1 MYAARSVITAATFMM
16 SRRFWVG
23 ETLNLS
29 EGIGVERAHDG
40 RRSTRVSRRIP
51 IVLTS
56 LDPKQKF
63 CGQQETVVVNAHGCG
78 VLLPVQ
84 LGNKTPVSVELISNG
99 RSKSGKIVL
108 VRTVIEGAR
117 WLVGLEFDVPA
128 GDFWEIEN
136 PPEDWQV

>member
-1 MYAARSVITAATFMM
+1 M
-16 SRRFWVG
+16 
-23 ETLNLS
+23 
-29 EGIGVERAHDG
+29 
-40 RRSTRVSRRIP
+40 
-51 IVLTS
+51 
-56 LDPKQKF
+56 
-63 CGQQETVVVNAHGCG
+63 NAHGCG